1 MFYAVLLVSVF
12 YSCYG
17 ADSTTEAAPFAN
29 VNAFDQT
36 IDVQLIADKDSVSC
50 SGALLF

>member
-17 ADSTTEAAPFAN
+17 ADSTTEGAPSAS
-29 VNAFDQT
+29 VNAFDQPL
-36 IDVQLIADKDSVSC
+36 DAQLIADKDSVSC
-50 SGALLF
+50 SGVLLF

>member
-17 ADSTTEAAPFAN
+17 ADSTTEAAPSAN

-36 IDVQLIADKDSVSC
+36 IDAQLIADKDSVSC